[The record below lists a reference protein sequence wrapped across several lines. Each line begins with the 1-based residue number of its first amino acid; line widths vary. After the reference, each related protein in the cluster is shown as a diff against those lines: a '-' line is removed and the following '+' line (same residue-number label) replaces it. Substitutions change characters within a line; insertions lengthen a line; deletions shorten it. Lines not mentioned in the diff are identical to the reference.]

1 VTDYILEGENG
12 DEKSCRTVIGRL
24 RKELAMKDLNYMA
37 IAEDAIK
44 RIKQGAFLTVKAG
57 DRLNV
62 MTIGW
67 AAFGVCWQRPI
78 MMVAVRSS
86 RHTFG
91 IIEAA
96 ADFTVTVPTGG
107 MEKELALCGSKS
119 GSAMDKFKAAGLE
132 TIKAMKV
139 ASPIIKARGYQ
150 YECRIVYK
158 TAMNP
163 AYLDKDYDSSL
174 YPKKDYHTL
183 YFGEIVACY
192 AID

>member
-1 VTDYILEGENG
+1 
-12 DEKSCRTVIGRL
+12 
-24 RKELAMKDLNYMA
+24 MKDVDYMSVA
-37 IAEDAIK
+37 QDSMNKIK
-44 RIKQGAFLTVKAG
+44 KGAFLTVRSGKG
-57 DRLNV
+57 LNT

-67 AAFGVCWQRPI
+67 ATFGVVWTKPI

-96 ADFTVTVPTGG
+96 KDFTVSVPTGD
-107 MEKELALCGSKS
+107 MQKEIAICGSKS
-119 GSAMDKFKAAGLE
+119 GRDIDKFKMCELE
-132 TIKAMKV
+132 TAESRHV
-139 ASPIIKARGYQ
+139 SSPIIKKSGRH

-158 TAMNP
+158 SAMDP
-163 AYLDKDYDSSL
+163 AFFDKDSDSSL

-192 AID
+192 ET

>member
-1 VTDYILEGENG
+1 
-12 DEKSCRTVIGRL
+12 
-24 RKELAMKDLNYMA
+24 MKDLNYMA

-44 RIKQGAFLTVKAG
+44 RIKKGAFLTVKAG

-67 AAFGVCWQRPI
+67 AAFGLVWQKPI

-91 IIEAA
+91 IIEKAD
-96 ADFTVTVPTGG
+96 DFTVTVPTGD
-107 MEKELALCGSKS
+107 MDKAIALCGSKS
-119 GSAMDKFKAAGLE
+119 GRDMDKFKMAGLE
-132 TIKAMKV
+132 TGTGMKV

-150 YECRIVYK
+150 FECRIVYK
-158 TAMNP
+158 SAMNP
-163 AYLDKDYDSSL
+163 AYLDDRYDTSL
-174 YPKKDYHTL
+174 YPEKDYHTL